1 MARENISRKAVSQV
15 LRDYAK
21 QYRLHPWF
29 TAGGI
34 LLPGIGSIF
43 VFFIPPLI
51 IGRIVNMIS
60 VGSDIS
66 FSKVGVLIA
75 LFGGLWLIGEGC
87 WRAGMYF
94 LTKLEATAMR
104 NLSKSSF
111 DRLIERDYDFYASNF
126 VGSLTK
132 RAIAYVKNFEGFT
145 DTFSFN
151 VTPNILPMIFAL
163 VILAQYSVWISILLL
178 LALVFVILV
187 TVPLIKRRAGLVVE
201 RHNASSALTGRLSDT
216 ISNIL
221 AVKSFA
227 REEDEAREY
236 DAHMLRFSNAFSAA
250 AYFHIFRI
258 DLALSPL
265 YVLTNLAGL
274 LVGIYFTTVHK
285 LQPGA
290 LVVIFSY
297 FGKVTQSFWQINT
310 VYRNMENTITEAAEF
325 TELTINP
332 PAVQDVRGATAL
344 QATNGAIEFNSVD
357 FSYLEDGAPFFADF
371 NLVIPAGQRVGL
383 VGPSG
388 GGKTTITKLLMRFLN
403 ILRGEIMIDGQDIFH
418 MKQSSVRNVISYV
431 PQEPLLLHRSL
442 LENIAYGNPDA
453 KMQEVIEAAKSAH
466 AHEFIETLPHG
477 YDTLVGERGVK
488 LSGGQRQRVA
498 IARAMLK
505 NAPILVL
512 DEATSALDSESEKYI
527 QESLWKLMENKTALV
542 IAHRLST
549 IKHLDRIIVLDNG
562 KIVQDGT
569 HDALIQ
575 DVDGLYARLWS
586 HQSGGFIEE

>member
-1 MARENISRKAVSQV
+1 MSRANISSKAISQV
-15 LRDYAK
+15 LKDYAE
-21 QYRLHPWF
+21 QYRMYPWM
-29 TAGGI
+29 TMGGI

-43 VFFIPPLI
+43 VFFVPPLI
-51 IGRIVNMIS
+51 IGKIVNMIS
-60 VGSDIS
+60 AGSDIS
-66 FSKVGVLIA
+66 FSKVGILIA
-75 LFGGLWLIGEGC
+75 LFGILWFFGEAC
-87 WRAGMYF
+87 WRAGMYY
-94 LTKLEATAMR
+94 LTKLESLALVNLARTAF
-104 NLSKSSF
+104 S
-111 DRLIERDYDFYASNF
+111 RLMERDYDFYANNF
-126 VGSLTK
+126 VGTLTK
-132 RAIAYVKNFEGFT
+132 RAIAYSKNFEGFT

-163 VILAQYSVWISILLL
+163 VILARYSIWISVLL
-178 LALVFVILV
+178 LAALIFVVLV
-187 TVPLIKRRAGLVVE
+187 TVPLIKRRARLVVE

-227 REEDEAREY
+227 REEDEGREY
-236 DAHMLRFSNAFSAA
+236 DKHALHFSNTFKAA

-258 DLALSPL
+258 DLTLSPL

-274 LVGIYFTTVHK
+274 MVGIYFTITYK
-285 LQPGA
+285 LEPGA

-297 FGKVTQSFWQINT
+297 FGKVTQSFWQINSI
-310 VYRNMENTITEAAEF
+310 YRNMENTITEAAEF
-325 TELTINP
+325 TELTIDP
-332 PAVQDVRGATAL
+332 PTVKDVRGAKIL
-344 QATNGAIEFNSVD
+344 KATTGEIQFNAVD
-357 FSYLEDGAPFFADF
+357 FSYIEQGAPFFNDF

-403 ILRGEIMIDGQDIFH
+403 IQQGSIMIDDQDISR
-418 MKQSSVRNVISYV
+418 MKQTSVRNAISYV

-442 LENIAYGNPDA
+442 LENISYGNPKASMD
-453 KMQEVIEAAKSAH
+453 EVIEAAKKAH
-466 AHEFIETLPHG
+466 AHEFIETLPQG

-527 QESLWKLMENKTALV
+527 QESLWKLMEDKTALV

-569 HDALIQ
+569 HDELIH
-575 DVDGLYARLWS
+575 DVNGMYARLWS

>member
-1 MARENISRKAVSQV
+1 MARANISKKAVSQV
-15 LRDYAK
+15 LKDYANE
-21 QYRLHPWF
+21 YRMHPWF

-60 VGSDIS
+60 AGSDIS

-75 LFGGLWLIGEGC
+75 LFGGLWLLGEGC
-87 WRAGMYF
+87 WRAGMYY
-94 LTKLEATAMR
+94 LTKLEAIAMR
-104 NLSKSSF
+104 NLARKSF
-111 DRLIERDYDFYASNF
+111 DRLMDRDYDFYANNF
-126 VGSLTK
+126 VGTLTK

-163 VILAQYSVWISILLL
+163 VILAQYSIWISVLLL
-178 LALVFVILV
+178 LALLFVIAV
-187 TVPLIKRRAGLVVE
+187 TVPLIKKRAQLVVE

-227 REEDEAREY
+227 REEAEGKEY
-236 DAHMLRFSNAFSAA
+236 DKHVHRFSEAFRAA

-258 DLALSPL
+258 DLTLSPL

-274 LVGIYFTTVHK
+274 VVGIYFTITYN
-285 LQPGA
+285 LEPGA

-325 TELTINP
+325 TELTIDP
-332 PAVQDVRGATAL
+332 PAVKDVRGAKSL
-344 QATNGAIEFNSVD
+344 KATKGAVEFNAVD
-357 FSYLEDGAPFFADF
+357 FSYLDHGEPFFGSF

-403 ILRGEIMIDGQDIFH
+403 IQKGEILIDGQDIFH
-418 MKQSSVRNVISYV
+418 TKQTSVRDVISYV

-442 LENIAYGNPDA
+442 RENIAYGNPRA
-453 KMQEVIEAAKSAH
+453 TMAEIIEAAKHAH
-466 AHEFIETLPHG
+466 AHEFIETLPQG

-527 QESLWKLMENKTALV
+527 QESLWELMQNKTSLV

-569 HDALIQ
+569 HDELIR
-575 DVDGLYARLWS
+575 DVNGMYARLWS